1 MSLRNII
8 EWNNEAVSL
17 LACQQFR
24 AAIRLTTSAMQQL
37 QVLTGSAQQRSTH
50 THTAIDGCMM
60 MSDRIPSVGASDDT
74 FVYQN
79 GILLPSNIT
88 DISVILPILLFN
100 AALAQQL
107 FSASSS
113 DGQSMSQPALPRAR
127 RLYQLALSDHC
138 DCCNPAF
145 RVAATNNLGVLCR
158 QIGGDDHEE
167 GEALF
172 DYLEAF
178 ALYILTTGRAHQIRK
193 VNGFW
198 ANIRPGSRRAAAA

>member
-8 EWNNEAVSL
+8 ELNNEAVSL

-24 AAIRLTTSAMQQL
+24 AAIRLTTSAMQHQL

-145 RVAATNNLGVLCR
+145 RVAVYNNVGVICR
-158 QIGGDDHEE
+158 QIGGEE

-178 ALYILTTGRAHQIRK
+178 ALYLVAAGRVHHIQK

-198 ANIRPGSRRAAAA
+198 ANIRPSNRQAPAA